1 MTKKILKGVITSA
14 KSNKTVVVEVT
25 RKFAHPFYG
34 KVIKRSKKYHAHDEN
49 NKFKEGEIIQIIEC
63 NPISKKKKMEGCWKM
78 IQVQTELNVAD
89 NTGAKRVECIKVL
102 GGSKRRYASV
112 GDIIVISVKDAIPKG
127 KVKKGAVHK
136 AVVVRTKKEIFRND
150 GSKIQ
155 FDTNAVVLTDEK
167 GEPIGTRIFGP
178 VTRELRVRGHTKIIS
193 LAPEVL

>member
-1 MTKKILKGVITSA
+1 
-14 KSNKTVVVEVT
+14 
-25 RKFAHPFYG
+25 
-34 KVIKRSKKYHAHDEN
+34 
-49 NKFKEGEIIQIIEC
+49 
-63 NPISKKKKMEGCWKM
+63 M
-78 IQVQTELNVAD
+78 IQVQTELYVAD
-89 NTGAKRVECIKVL
+89 NTGAKKIECIKVL
-102 GGSKRRYASV
+102 GGSKRRYASI
-112 GDIIVISVKDAIPKG
+112 GDTIVVAVKEAIPKG

-136 AVVVRTKKEIFRND
+136 AVVVRTRKEIFRND